1 MVKDITFDSTVT
13 VTLRVNRK
21 KNISD
26 TKEWPSFEYFFEDL
40 LWHIVNNISTNL
52 LVICWKMTLYGI
64 KSILKKLED
73 LYDFFQKVHIS
84 DRYILD
90 KNLLKISVIK
100 FTML

>member
-1 MVKDITFDSTVT
+1 
-13 VTLRVNRK
+13 
-21 KNISD
+21 
-26 TKEWPSFEYFFEDL
+26 
-40 LWHIVNNISTNL
+40 
-52 LVICWKMTLYGI
+52 MTLYGI